1 MLVLVAVVLGP
12 PAVMLVLRRHL
23 RWFPGV
29 ALATVAFALL
39 LTLPSRDYNA
49 PVFVTSSDG
58 LQLTAGLLW
67 AGYAVMSLLGA
78 LAVPRPKRRVPIEL
92 AFAQSLS
99 SARNAK

>member
-1 MLVLVAVVLGP
+1 MLVAVVLGP
-12 PAVMLVLRRHL
+12 PAVLLVLRRSM
-23 RWFPGV
+23 RWFPGI
-29 ALATVAFALL
+29 ALATIALALL
-39 LTLPSRDYNA
+39 LTLPSRDYTA

-67 AGYAVMSLLGA
+67 AGYAAMSLLGA
-78 LAVPRPKRRVPIEL
+78 LASPRPKRRARVEL